1 MSNEVRMLI
10 IFFRCDGI
18 NLGTTV
24 FHSLDAT
31 TFRHKQM
38 ETTRVVEPLRN
49 SICLQWHCGMLSL
62 RAMQG
67 HSVALGLLIP
77 LDLLGC

>member
-1 MSNEVRMLI
+1 MLI

-24 FHSLDAT
+24 FHSLDVT

-38 ETTRVVEPLRN
+38 ESTRVVEPLCN
-49 SICLQWHCGMLSL
+49 SIYLQWHCGLLSIC
-62 RAMQG
+62 AMQG
-67 HSVALGLLIP
+67 HSVALGLLNS
-77 LDLLGC
+77 LDLLEC